1 MKRIILFLLVF
12 SSSLYLITPRAN
24 ALETS
29 AKSAVL
35 INASTGSVLY
45 SKNSD
50 IRLPMAST
58 TKIMT
63 ALLLAEQNTPDK
75 EVKITYEMVAVEGSS
90 MGLKVGDTVT
100 YKDLLYGLML
110 PSGNDAAN
118 AVAISLAGSLPKFA
132 VLMND
137 KAAELG
143 LKNTNFVTPSGLD
156 SNNHFTSAYDLAIL
170 ANHALKNEDFKKAAS
185 TKSIT
190 LTYTN
195 PERKVTLTN
204 HNKLLNLYEG
214 TIGVKTG
221 FTSSAGRCLVSAAT
235 KGNVTLVA
243 VTLNDRNDWDDHI
256 NMLNY
261 GFSECTD
268 FLLSPSLPEQISVA
282 GSNGTFVKPIA
293 EKFSIGISRNDSITY
308 SVNIPKF
315 IYSPIKE
322 GESIGKIFVYCN
334 NEKIEEIDITAAN
347 AVNISYKT
355 NILRKILAQFLCL
368 LRSL

>member
-1 MKRIILFLLVF
+1 MKKIILFIFTF
-12 SSSLYLITPRAN
+12 SLCLNLFSIGAD

-29 AKSAVL
+29 AKAAIL

-63 ALLLAEQNTPDK
+63 ALILAEQNTPDK
-75 EVKITYEMVAVEGSS
+75 KVEITYEMVAVEGSS

-100 YKDLLYGLML
+100 YSDLLYGLML

-118 AVAISLAGSLPKFA
+118 AVAISIAGSLSKFSS
-132 VLMND
+132 LMNE

-170 ANHALKNEDFKKAAS
+170 AKYALNNEELKKAAS
-185 TKSIT
+185 TKSIV
-190 LTYTN
+190 LTFTN
-195 PERKVTLTN
+195 PERNVTLTN

-235 KGNVTLVA
+235 KGNVTLIA

-256 NMLNY
+256 SMLNY

-268 FLLSPSLPEQISVA
+268 FILSPSLPEKISVV
-282 GSNGTFVKPIA
+282 GYDDTFIKPVA
-293 EKFSIGISRNDSITY
+293 ENYSLGISRNDSITY
-308 SVNIPKF
+308 TVNLPTF
-315 IYSPIKE
+315 IYAPVKE
-322 GESIGKIFVYCN
+322 GEYIGEIYVYCN
-334 NEKIEEIDITAAN
+334 NEKINEINITAEN
-347 AVNISYKT
+347 AISLSYKT
-355 NILRKILAQFLCL
+355 NIIRKILAQFLCL
-368 LRSL
+368 FRSL